1 MRATRFG
8 RPVEPDENMYTSGSS
23 GERRRASAGSAC
35 ISMSSV
41 SAWPWA
47 ALVGMTLAGS
57 SQLATIRSHT
67 PALRSS
73 LITARTPVW
82 RK

>member
-1 MRATRFG
+1 
-8 RPVEPDENMYTSGSS
+8 
-23 GERRRASAGSAC
+23 
-35 ISMSSV
+35 MSIV

-47 ALVGMTLAGS
+47 ALVAITLAGS
-57 SQLATIRSHT
+57 SQAATMRSQT

-73 LITARTPVW
+73 LITARTAHW

>member
-1 MRATRFG
+1 MRATRLG
-8 RPVEPDENMYTSGSS
+8 RPVEPDENMFTSGSS
-23 GERRRASAGSAC
+23 GERGSSVAGSDC

-47 ALVGMTLAGS
+47 ALVGITFAGS
-57 SQLATIRSHT
+57 SQAATIRSQT

-73 LITARTPVW
+73 LITARTAHW